1 MSERRL
7 PRVTSSIV
15 LLGALVVGCGRGS
28 RAVAPITLESMTT
41 FGATAGAG
49 TMATWPRVSAR
60 HAGGYRIL
68 VPQPGGVAA
77 LPLAYA
83 DDGRLLGPLA
93 ATGDSVGGFREPLFT
108 RIGPGDSLWLFDNA
122 QRVLVF
128 SPNRNWVRTIP
139 LLVGPWDA
147 VVGADGRTL
156 ISSSSSERPFP
167 LLLITATGAIER
179 EFPGDSVSQSIHS
192 PRRVIRAPDGS
203 WWTMPM
209 QFRYRLEHW
218 DTTGVLLG
226 VIERTPKW
234 FPPYTRAYSPSPDHA
249 PSPMLMDAWFDAA
262 GRLWV
267 LGKAADPKWAAGL
280 TTPRD
285 SASSIEDADLVYDTV
300 LEVLDPASGALLAQT
315 RFDVSYPFAVEP
327 GVVMRVRTTANGWNR
342 AELMRVVL
350 DTTRTLPVAG
360 GSRQ

>member
-1 MSERRL
+1 MKARRAL
-7 PRVTSSIV
+7 GATSSIV
-15 LLGALVVGCGRGS
+15 LLGALGLGCGREG

-41 FGATAGAG
+41 IGATEGTG

-83 DDGRLLGPLA
+83 DDGRLLGPLTT
-93 ATGDSVGGFREPLFT
+93 TGDSVGGFREPLFT

-128 SPNRNWVRTIP
+128 APNRSWVRTIP

-147 VVGADGRTL
+147 VVDAEGRML

-167 LLLITATGAIER
+167 LLLISATGVLER
-179 EFPGDSVSQSIHS
+179 ELLGDSVSQSIHS

-218 DTTGVLLG
+218 DTSGVLLG

-234 FPPYTRAYSPSPDHA
+234 FPSYLRAYSPSHDHA

-262 GRLWV
+262 GRLWI

-285 SASSIEDADLVYDTV
+285 SASSIEDADLVYDTM
-300 LEVLDPASGALLAQT
+300 LEVLDPVSGALLAQV

-350 DTTRTLPVAG
+350 DTARLSLPNGDV
-360 GSRQ
+360 RQ